1 MTVTVNGS
9 ANTITGV
16 TSLTATTIVSN
27 NIAAAAGTTTVAPI
41 TLTAGTNLTSAAAG
55 NIEYDGTDMYF
66 TPVALQRGLVTTPQY
81 YAIGQTALTGPT
93 IANTGQTATITIASP
108 AVITVTTAP
117 ASGQIVVFTT
127 TGTLPTGLV
136 AGVQYFVLNLSGTTF
151 NVSLTRG
158 GAAINT
164 SGSQSGTQTAT
175 FYSSLTNT
183 GVSLNANT
191 RYAYELYTTVSKT
204 SANAAAIQ
212 YAVTGITAAQGLIP
226 FNFHSY
232 LVVSNTAATAI
243 TPAASSSMSNYIAT
257 ALYTPV
263 TVTAASAAAGSA
275 HTLFI
280 KGVLEVG
287 ATAATNVNFTIGFTA
302 APTTS
307 SILQGTY
314 ILIYPIPSVTTTN
327 TNVGSWV

>member
-1 MTVTVNGS
+1 MAITINGT
-9 ANTITGV
+9 ANTITGL
-16 TSLTATTIVSN
+16 TSLTSTTLVPN

-41 TLTAGTNLTSAAAG
+41 TLTAGTNLASAAAG

-66 TPVALQRGLVTTPQY
+66 TPVALQRGLVTAPQY
-81 YAIGQTALTGPT
+81 YAIGQTSLTGPT

-108 AVITVTTAP
+108 AVITVTSAP

-127 TGTLPTGLV
+127 SGTLPTGIV
-136 AGVQYFVLNLSGTTF
+136 AGVQYFVLNLSATTF
-151 NVSLTRG
+151 NIALTRG

-175 FYSSLTNT
+175 FYSSLTNA

-191 RYAYELYTTVSKT
+191 RYAYEIYTTLVKN
-204 SANAAAIQ
+204 SANAAAVQ

-232 LVVSNTAATAI
+232 MVVSNASTGTVTPSAT
-243 TPAASSSMSNYIAT
+243 SSMANYIT
-257 ALYTPV
+257 TNIFSPV
-263 TVTAASAAAGSA
+263 TVTATSTAAAA
-275 HTLFI
+275 AYVMFV
-280 KGVLEVG
+280 KGILEVG
-287 ATAATNVNFTIGFTA
+287 ATAATNVNFTFGFTA

-307 SILQGTY
+307 AVNSGTY
-314 ILIYPIPSVTTTN
+314 ILIYPIPGTTTTN